1 MPRNRKNQS
10 VAVRTG
16 LVARTVLI
24 CFLIGASG
32 VGYVSQKDQLNQLSR
47 RKVELEKRLARLQER
62 GAQAYGQWMQ
72 LRSPPALERRVKE
85 LGLGLVEPAPTQ
97 IVRLA
102 DTPPASAVW
111 PAGRNELE
119 YAKQEHHSGRERTP

>member
-1 MPRNRKNQS
+1 MARNRKTQS

-16 LVARTVLI
+16 LVVKALLI
-24 CFLIGASG
+24 CILIGASG

-47 RKVELEKRLARLQER
+47 RKVDLEKRLEWLHAR

-72 LRSPPALERRVKE
+72 LRSPPALEARVKE
-85 LGLGLVEPAPTQ
+85 MGLGLVEPAPSQ

-102 DTPPASAVW
+102 DTPLAGTIW
-111 PAGRNELE
+111 PSGRNELE
-119 YAKQEHHSGRERTP
+119 YA

>member
-1 MPRNRKNQS
+1 MARNRKTQS

-16 LVARTVLI
+16 LVVKALLI
-24 CFLIGASG
+24 CILIGASG

-47 RKVELEKRLARLQER
+47 RKVDLEKRLEWLHAR

-72 LRSPPALERRVKE
+72 LRSPPALEARVKE
-85 LGLGLVEPAPTQ
+85 LGLGLVEPAPSQ

-102 DTPPASAVW
+102 DTPLAGTIW
-111 PAGRNELE
+111 PSGRNELE
-119 YAKQEHHSGRERTP
+119 YAKQQHHSGRERTP